1 MPADLILRGATVHTV
16 DAARRTAA
24 AVAIEAGRIAA
35 VGDADE
41 VDGLRGPATRVVD
54 LDGGM
59 VLPGFQDAHCHLGS
73 SGHASTLC
81 SLEGSRGADEHLRR
95 IGAYRDA
102 HPDREWIVGSGW
114 SMSDFPGGTP
124 TAAALDAVVPDRP
137 AVLTNRDYHGVWV
150 NSRALEAAGITA
162 ATPDPAGGR
171 IERDE
176 HGAPMGTLQEQA
188 MHLVLDRAPG
198 PTHADRVAGIRAG
211 ATYYHRL
218 GITACQDALV
228 DPGWQAAYEEL
239 AHTGEL
245 RLRVRGALEW
255 DVGRGE
261 EQVAELVE
269 RRRSGTLGRLACGNV
284 KFFHDGVVENRTA
297 AMLDP
302 YLNAAGGAT
311 AEHGIDMYDR
321 ADLERFVRLCDAEG
335 FGVHI
340 HTIGDRAVRESLDAI
355 EAAARANGRRDARHQ
370 LAHVQFAHPDD
381 LPRFR
386 ALGVIA
392 NVTPLWAR
400 LEAYVAEM
408 TLPFVS
414 ARAGAGCTRS
424 RASAGPAGR
433 SRSGATGRCPPP
445 THATSWPWPSPG
457 AIRRAP
463 QTSRSSRRSGS
474 TWALRSP
481 PTPSAPRTPAGSTR
495 LPDRSSPASWRTS
508 WCSTATCSRWRRPST
523 CRRASSP
530 RFSRARSSTRSRA
543 RLWREAPQP
552 RTITYVPSGA
562 MRRRMRIA
570 VAPTWMQPLLTWP
583 IGPGWIAI

>member
-16 DAARRTAA
+16 DAARRTAQ
-24 AVAIEAGRIAA
+24 AVAVEGGRIAA
-35 VGDADE
+35 VGDVE
-41 VDGLRGPATRVVD
+41 ELDGLRGPATRVVD
-54 LDGGM
+54 LDGAM
-59 VLPGFQDAHCHLGS
+59 VLPGFGDAHCHLGA

-81 SLEGSRGADEHLRR
+81 SLEGSTSADAHLRR
-95 IGAYRDA
+95 IAAYRDA
-102 HPDREWIVGSGW
+102 HPEREWVVGSGW

-150 NSRALEAAGITA
+150 NTRALELAGITA

-176 HGAPMGTLQEQA
+176 QGEPMGTLQEQA
-188 MHLVLDRAPG
+188 MHLVLDLAPP
-198 PTHADRVAGIRAG
+198 PTHADRLAGIRA
-211 ATYYHRL
+211 ATAYYHRL

-228 DPGWQAAYEEL
+228 DPEWQAAYEEL
-239 AHTGEL
+239 ARAGEL
-245 RLRVRGALEW
+245 ALRVRGALRW

-269 RRRSGTLGRLACGNV
+269 RRRAGAVRRLACGNV

-302 YLNAAGGAT
+302 YLDADGRPTG
-311 AEHGIDMYDR
+311 EHGIDMYDR

-340 HTIGDRAVRESLDAI
+340 HTIGDRAVRESLDAL
-355 EAAARANGRRDARHQ
+355 EAAIRANGRRDARHQ
-370 LAHVQFAHPDD
+370 PAHVQFAHPDD

-414 ARAGAGCTRS
+414 ARAASGLYPFGSIVRAGGALAFGSDWSVSTPDPRQQL
-424 RASAGPAGR
+424 AVAV
-433 SRSGATGRCPPP
+433 
-445 THATSWPWPSPG
+445 
-457 AIRRAP
+457 
-463 QTSRSSRRSGS
+463 SRRDPLGS
-474 TWALRSP
+474 A
-481 PTPSAPRTPAGSTR
+481 
-495 LPDRSSPASWRTS
+495 
-508 WCSTATCSRWRRPST
+508 
-523 CRRASSP
+523 
-530 RFSRARSSTRSRA
+530 
-543 RLWREAPQP
+543 EE
-552 RTITYVPSGA
+552 
-562 MRRRMRIA
+562 
-570 VAPTWMQPLLTWP
+570 PLLPAERLDLGTAIAAHT
-583 IGPGWIAI
+583 IGAAHACAIDAVTGSIEPGKLADLVVLDRDLFTLAPAEYVDARVLATVLEGEVVHAEPGSPLAGTS